1 MPQSATY
8 RVLPPQPF
16 HFCRHARR
24 GFFFSLLYEGAIIL
38 FYFQKNIFTSDIFI
52 LHIQLSYLILDLIIW
67 WGTRGFINDF
77 RKKLNLPPIAYFS
90 TYHGSISHLP
100 TGYMWSPQLMPKP
113 KGNLIL
119 LYLTSRCK
127 ILISYWWFSM
137 VSIFLF
143 ELCIWRYYCTRYS

>member
-1 MPQSATY
+1 MNFHIHWHECL
-8 RVLPPQPF
+8 RVQPTGYYHLKLF
-16 HFCRHARR
+16 TFVDMQDVI
-24 GFFFSLLYEGAIIL
+24 FFSLLYEGAIIL

-127 ILISYWWFSM
+127 ILISY
-137 VSIFLF
+137 
-143 ELCIWRYYCTRYS
+143 